1 MSAVVRGLA
10 LATALL
16 AASASAQVVQTY
28 TEGQS
33 GSNLRPLGYPVPIPV
48 ASLTPVE
55 GFRDYASL
63 HARLQSLALQSADIA
78 ATQVGQSFRG
88 EPIWAYVIAAE
99 GSVDRE
105 GRARPAFFINAATH
119 AREWGVPEIST
130 ALVERFAAGAGD
142 GGLVR
147 YLLDNTRLVLVPVQ
161 NVDGFQQTQRYPT
174 QVVVGRDPRSPADWP
189 RDGRMR
195 RKNMRGV
202 DTELTTF
209 GDHLLGVDLN
219 RNHPPFWGT
228 TTNGGQLTNVNDLTY
243 RGTAPHSEPEVQ
255 AILAAAQLA
264 PVSRIR
270 LGIDMHSFSKV
281 FFSSN
286 TGRQRLNN
294 IQARLLGVISAHH
307 LDVPSAGGTPNG
319 AFYTDVRD
327 PPNVGI
333 GTAAEYFAYQWLV
346 PAWTLEIEPGQGGAT
361 EYGGTADSH
370 GGFILPAR
378 EARRVREAWAESHL
392 VGFYFMAGP
401 PHLARVRLYDAAT
414 GVALLEQRWDYD
426 PQTLRREL
434 RTDVFFAQ
442 PLRAGARVRAEL
454 AFSKPMRHR
463 VGGAVAP
470 LPGQQTALSPQAWL
484 SVGGQQTELDTSNG
498 TWLGD
503 AGWRYRDDSF
513 AFEFDLP
520 PTPGEFGLD
529 VRATDMVGLQ
539 LDAFPA
545 TPVDWDNGAWA
556 QWNTSS
562 SESVVGDFGGTDT
575 TRRFTSVAAGP
586 VQAPRIDSQLPTHVG
601 EGDVVKLRLVLE
613 APAEFPIAV
622 IAEDPEVTRIR
633 PVVTPPL
640 PAVPI
645 VRWLAGESGPRTLW
659 LRAPE
664 DDVAAGE
671 RNWDV
676 VIGLAA
682 NGLTELARFSMQLL
696 DNDRPGRPVVNAR
709 QIDYGVACCGVQ
721 DSLAGVLARFDQA
734 GRRIDVVLHGELPFE
749 TPIVEGMPRTAEIS
763 GEVAVFGNAAT
774 IMLPAHAQGAPLL
787 RVAAGALLEL
797 DGVALRAASP
807 LPAGGAQARPTF
819 VESAG
824 RARLSRIDIA
834 ATRGGD
840 SMFGGSGEIHVERSS
855 IRDVG
860 ASTMSGSGALAIGN
874 SSLVRNASIGPVI
887 GSTTTAE
894 AVRSSIIGN
903 LAMTRRFGTSQP
915 GSRLLLTGN
924 LIQANV
930 GHPTVDPPMPDC
942 GVGITSGGHNIYSG
956 SQCPELVGT
965 GDLRQTNLGYPS
977 LFQPLPDLG
986 PWLAPRGAAID
997 YGGNCGPVDQRG
1009 APRPQTLVPDAEPRC
1024 DVGAIELGVNPYRGI
1039 WQPARAGHGVDLQTA
1054 GNQLLLAWYTY
1065 DDDGQPTAYQAIAP
1079 LTGPR
1084 WRAELKRSRRDPSTG
1099 AILVPVR
1106 VGEVG
1111 IDFASDVEATLRW
1124 RFDARGIDGS
1134 ETIRAF
1140 PFAPGE
1146 PAVEVTG
1153 LWFPPAESGWGA
1165 TITRRG
1171 AVTALGVYYY
1181 DAAGALRWALGTG
1194 GGESVGQ
1201 VQMTSYTGFCP
1212 DCDAAAMP
1220 VRTQPAGIALFHFL
1234 TPRRARID
1242 TALQYPGSAGGAWT
1256 RTSID
1261 FVPLNDP
1268 VDNREAVDA
1277 ADLGAAAPAP

>member
-16 AASASAQVVQTY
+16 VAPASAQVVQTY
-28 TEGQS
+28 TEGQA
-33 GSNLRPLGYPVPIPV
+33 GSNLRPLGFPVPIPV

-63 HARLQSLALQSADIA
+63 HARLQSLALQSDDIA
-78 ATQVGQSFRG
+78 AVQVGQSTRG
-88 EPIWAYVIAAE
+88 EPVWAYLIAGE

-130 ALVERFAAGAGD
+130 ALVERFAAGAND

-147 YLLDNTRLVLVPVQ
+147 YLLDNSRLVIVPVQ
-161 NVDGFQQTQRYPT
+161 NVDGFQQTQRYPS
-174 QVVVGRDPRSPADWP
+174 QVVVGRDPRSPNDWP

-228 TTNGGQLTNVNDLTY
+228 TTNGGQLSNPNDLTY

-294 IQARLLGVISAHH
+294 IQTRLLGVISTHH
-307 LDVPSAGGTPNG
+307 LDVPTAGGVPNG
-319 AFYTDVRD
+319 AFYADVRD

-346 PAWTLEIEPGQGGAT
+346 PAWTLEIEPGPSGAQ

-470 LPGQQTALSPQAWL
+470 LPGQQTALSPQVWL
-484 SVGGQQTELDTSNG
+484 SVGGQQTELDTSTG
-498 TWLGD
+498 SWLGD

-562 SESVVGDFGGTDT
+562 AESVVGDFGGTDT
-575 TRRFTSVAAGP
+575 TRRFTSVTAVVGQQPTVVGYA
-586 VQAPRIDSQLPTHVG
+586 SQVVG
-601 EGDVVKLRLVLE
+601 EGDRLGVRLLLD
-613 APAEFPIAV
+613 APATTPVRVRGAALDSMSVSWAIGEQGERLLSIDVPEDAV
-622 IAEDPEVTRIR
+622 VQGERDWQPALVVESGA
-633 PVVTPPL
+633 PVAATPL
-640 PAVPI
+640 TGPAV
-645 VRWLAGESGPRTLW
+645 R
-659 LRAPE
+659 
-664 DDVAAGE
+664 
-671 RNWDV
+671 
-676 VIGLAA
+676 
-682 NGLTELARFSMQLL
+682 LL
-696 DNDRPGRPVVNAR
+696 DNDRPGRAVVA
-709 QIDYGVACCGVQ
+709 VP
-721 DSLAGVLARFDQA
+721 SLALQAALDAAGTSVDAQREVVLRGGETYRGGATEAPVCAAFSLAPPLRVWGNRATLAPGPQNCEVVAVSGASTAELFDLRIDGRRPDATRVSGVTGDAAEVAVARSVVVDAEGHAIRQRGLLRVDRVGVVAALQGTLAGGAIDVRGRMIAANSSMIETRSAAGSQSDSTLFRIAESTGRSQFDGVSISGTGYIPYRLFHVEDSELSGVLQRQ
-734 GRRIDVVLHGELPFE
+734 
-749 TPIVEGMPRTAEIS
+749 S
-763 GEVAVFGNAAT
+763 GEVLSAPQPPPRACIGTTSLGFNIIVRPGCLDALPSDGQPPVPMADPEGIDAAYAAPTGNA
-774 IMLPAHAQGAPLL
+774 
-787 RVAAGALLEL
+787 
-797 DGVALRAASP
+797 
-807 LPAGGAQARPTF
+807 
-819 VESAG
+819 
-824 RARLSRIDIA
+824 ID
-834 ATRGGD
+834 
-840 SMFGGSGEIHVERSS
+840 F
-855 IRDVG
+855 
-860 ASTMSGSGALAIGN
+860 
-874 SSLVRNASIGPVI
+874 
-887 GSTTTAE
+887 
-894 AVRSSIIGN
+894 
-903 LAMTRRFGTSQP
+903 
-915 GSRLLLTGN
+915 
-924 LIQANV
+924 
-930 GHPTVDPPMPDC
+930 
-942 GVGITSGGHNIYSG
+942 
-956 SQCPELVGT
+956 
-965 GDLRQTNLGYPS
+965 
-977 LFQPLPDLG
+977 
-986 PWLAPRGAAID
+986 
-997 YGGNCGPVDQRG
+997 GGNCGPVDQRG
-1009 APRPQTLVPDAEPRC
+1009 APRPQTLVPDAEPLC
-1024 DVGAIELGVNPYRGI
+1024 DVGAIELGINPYRGI
-1039 WQPARAGHGVDLQTA
+1039 WQPARPGHGVDLQTA

-1084 WRAELKRSRRDPSTG
+1084 WRAELKRSRRDPGTG
-1099 AILVPVR
+1099 AILAPVR

-1124 RFDARGIDGS
+1124 RFDARGVDGS

-1194 GGESVGQ
+1194 GGESAGQ

-1220 VRTQPAGIALFHFL
+1220 VRTQPAGTALFHFL

-1242 TALQYPGSAGGAWT
+1242 TALQYPGNAGGAWT
-1256 RTSID
+1256 RANID

-1268 VDNREAVDA
+1268 VDNREAVAGNGD
-1277 ADLGAAAPAP
+1277 

>member
-1 MSAVVRGLA
+1 MSPRLRRLAFALA
-10 LATALL
+10 LLVAPAQ
-16 AASASAQVVQTY
+16 AQVVQTY
-28 TEGQS
+28 TEGQA
-33 GSNLRPLGYPVPIPV
+33 GSNLRPLGFPVPVPV

-63 HARLQSLALQSADIA
+63 HARLQSLALQSDDIA
-78 ATQVGQSFRG
+78 ASQVGQSFRG

-130 ALVERFAAGAGD
+130 ALVERFAAGAND

-174 QVVVGRDPRSPADWP
+174 QVVVGRDPRSPSDWP

-243 RGTAPHSEPEVQ
+243 RGAAPHSEPEVQ

-294 IQARLLGVISAHH
+294 IQSRLLGVISSHH
-307 LDVPSAGGTPNG
+307 ADVPTASGAANG
-319 AFYTDVRD
+319 AFYADVRD

-333 GTAAEYFAYQWLV
+333 GAAAEYFAYQWLV
-346 PAWTLEIEPGQGGAT
+346 PAWTLEIEPGQAGGQ
-361 EYGGTADSH
+361 EYGGTAESH
-370 GGFILPAR
+370 GGFILPER

-392 VGFYFMAGP
+392 VAFYFMAGP
-401 PHLARVRLYDAAT
+401 PHLARVRLYDAAS

-426 PQTLRREL
+426 PQTLRRAL

-442 PLRAGARVRAEL
+442 PLRAGGRVRAEL
-454 AFSKPMRHR
+454 SFSKPMRHR
-463 VGGAVAP
+463 VGGAVTQ
-470 LPGQQTALSPQAWL
+470 LPGQSTSLAPQAWL
-484 SVGGQQTELDTSNG
+484 NVGGQQVEIDTSTG
-498 TWLGD
+498 SWLGD

-520 PTPGEFGLD
+520 PTPGEFGID

-575 TRRFTSVAAGP
+575 TQRFTSVAAGP
-586 VQAPRIDSQLPTHVG
+586 VQSPRVDTPPPTHVG
-601 EGDVVKLRLVLE
+601 EGDVVKLRLVLD
-613 APAEFPIAV
+613 APAEFPISV
-622 IAEDPEVTRIR
+622 IAEDPDITRIR
-633 PVVTPPL
+633 PVVSPP
-640 PAVPI
+640 PPSVPI
-645 VRWLAGESGPRTLW
+645 VRWQPGESGVRELW
-659 LRAPE
+659 IRLP
-664 DDVAAGE
+664 DDAITQGDRPWE
-671 RNWDV
+671 Q
-676 VIGLAA
+676 VIGIAA
-682 NGLTELARFSMQLL
+682 NGGLSEFARLSFQLL
-696 DNDRPGRPVVNAR
+696 DNDRADAAVVNAR
-709 QIDYGVACCGVQ
+709 RIDFGVAEGGRQ
-721 DSLAGVLARFDQA
+721 DSLHSVLEAFARPGERLELVMRGDEAFPIPVIDGQLQEARVVGDVTIHGNQA
-734 GRRIDVVLHGELPFE
+734 RL
-749 TPIVEGMPRTAEIS
+749 
-763 GEVAVFGNAAT
+763 VFPSHEQPSP
-774 IMLPAHAQGAPLL
+774 ML
-787 RVAAGALLEL
+787 RVASGSQLVIDAV
-797 DGVALRAASP
+797 GVSTDAQLPRRTTPGSP
-807 LPAGGAQARPTF
+807 YVF
-819 VESAG
+819 VDAEG
-824 RARLSRIDIA
+824 PARLSRIDVA
-834 ATRGGD
+834 SLHANGGR
-840 SMFGGSGEIHVERSS
+840 FAGGTSEVELVRSS
-855 IRDVG
+855 IRNLS
-860 ASTMSGSGALAIGN
+860 ASPLESDGALRLES
-874 SSLVRNASIGPVI
+874 SSLIRNIEPSILV
-887 GSTTTAE
+887 GSSSTAVVSWIS
-894 AVRSSIIGN
+894 AIANVTG
-903 LAMTRRFGTSQP
+903 LTRFGTARS
-915 GSRLLLTGN
+915 GSTLTLTGN
-924 LIQANV
+924 LLQAN
-930 GHPTVDPPMPDC
+930 GPSAIASPSYPDC
-942 GVGITSGGHNIYSG
+942 SANVTSGGFNIYSG
-956 SQCPELVGT
+956 GQCDALTAP
-965 GDLRQTNLGYPS
+965 GDLQQTGLGYTSPFAPQPPPS
-977 LFQPLPDLG
+977 AWLPPLGL
-986 PWLAPRGAAID
+986 AID
-997 YGGNCGPVDQRG
+997 YGGSCGPVDQRG
-1009 APRPQTLVPDAEPRC
+1009 APRPQTLVPDAEPLC

-1039 WQPARAGHGVDLQTA
+1039 WQPERPGHGVDIQTT
-1054 GNQLLLAWYTY
+1054 GNLLLLAWYTY
-1065 DDDGQPTAYQAIAP
+1065 DDDGQPSAYQAAAP

-1084 WRAELKRSRRDPSTG
+1084 WRAELQRSRRDPATG
-1099 AILVPVR
+1099 AVLPPVR
-1106 VGEVG
+1106 MGEVG
-1111 IDFASDVEATLRW
+1111 IDFASDIAATLRW
-1124 RFDARGIDGS
+1124 RFDARGTEGS
-1134 ETIRAF
+1134 ETISAL

-1171 AVTALGVYYY
+1171 ALTAIGLYYY
-1181 DAAGALRWALGTG
+1181 DASGALRWALGLG
-1194 GGESVGQ
+1194 GGESAGEVE
-1201 VQMTSYTGFCP
+1201 MLSYTGFCP

-1220 VRTQPAGIALFHFL
+1220 VQSQPAGSLLFHFL

-1242 TALQYPGSAGGAWT
+1242 TALQYPGSAGGRWDRGNA
-1256 RTSID
+1256 D
-1261 FVPLNDP
+1261 FVPINDP
-1268 VDNREAVDA
+1268 VDNREAVSAIGD
-1277 ADLGAAAPAP
+1277 